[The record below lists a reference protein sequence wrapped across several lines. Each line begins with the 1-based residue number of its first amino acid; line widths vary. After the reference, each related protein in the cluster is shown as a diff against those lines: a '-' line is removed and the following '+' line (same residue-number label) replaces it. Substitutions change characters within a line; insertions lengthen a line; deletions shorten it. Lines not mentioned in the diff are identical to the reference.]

1 MTRVPGAPAA
11 VTAECHR
18 RDPQPECRL
27 NPRGREAEAFVPC
40 QRDPEDQCEQRPQ
53 ADERNTDAREAQQA
67 VDLARPL
74 AVDRSELERPG
85 DGRAGEEADGA
96 EQVEEEQDVPHDPAS
111 YHKRVDA
118 SSTSE
123 RHLRLLTETIAAV
136 NSTLDL
142 EEVLHL
148 VANEVAAALGADACF
163 VYLYDE
169 RAGELVLRATHGTPL
184 DEMTRR
190 PRLRPGEG
198 ITGTAA
204 AERRPVA
211 IAAEAHLDPRWKEF
225 PNLPESEYESILA
238 VPILAREQLAGAL
251 NVRTREPREFRP
263 DEIELLQAI
272 ASQVAQ
278 SIVHAQLYAEAQRR
292 VAELEALARISE
304 AVSESLYLEE
314 SLEAIVRTTMDAVEA
329 TGAALVLEDGRIA
342 WPEGRAGAHAVR
354 TPLRWKR
361 REIGE
366 LVADRDT
373 PFTDEER
380 ALLEAIAHHA
390 AVALEHGRAVMR
402 GVLAQEIHHR
412 VKNNLQTVA
421 SLLRLQARAE
431 GVDPREALEHSVNRI
446 LAIAA
451 VHEALTEQREE
462 DVELAEL
469 IDRLR
474 AMLVQGLG
482 GGRAVEARL
491 ESVSL
496 AGSRATALAL
506 VFSEL
511 LQNALE
517 HGAGTVRIELARRDG
532 EVVLAIADE
541 GEGADGGATG
551 TGLSIVRALVAD
563 ELHGRFA
570 LAGPRAEV
578 VFPA

>member
-1 MTRVPGAPAA
+1 M
-11 VTAECHR
+11 H
-18 RDPQPECRL
+18 
-27 NPRGREAEAFVPC
+27 
-40 QRDPEDQCEQRPQ
+40 
-53 ADERNTDAREAQQA
+53 AR
-67 VDLARPL
+67 
-74 AVDRSELERPG
+74 
-85 DGRAGEEADGA
+85 
-96 EQVEEEQDVPHDPAS
+96 
-111 YHKRVDA
+111 
-118 SSTSE
+118 E
-123 RHLRLLTETIAAV
+123 RHLRLLTETTAAV
-136 NSTLDL
+136 NSTFDL

-148 VANEVAAALGADACF
+148 VAEKVAGALDADACF

-169 RAGELVLRATHGTPL
+169 RGDELVLRATHGTSVE
-184 DEMTRR
+184 EMTRR

-204 AERRPVA
+204 AERAPVMIPSA
-211 IAAEAHLDPRWKEF
+211 AHLDPRFKLF
-225 PNLPESEYESILA
+225 PNLPESQYESILA
-238 VPILAREQLAGAL
+238 VPILVHGETLAGAL
-251 NVRTREPREFRP
+251 NVRTRAPREY
-263 DEIELLQAI
+263 DASEIELLTAI
-272 ASQVAQ
+272 ADQVAQ
-278 SIVHAQLYAEAQRR
+278 SIVHAQLYAQAQRR

-314 SLEAIVRTTMDAVEA
+314 SLEAIVKTTMDAVAA

-342 WPEGRAGAHAVR
+342 WPEGRPGTHAVR

-361 REIGE
+361 RVIGE
-366 LVADRDT
+366 LVADRDV
-373 PFTDEER
+373 PFSDEDR

-451 VHEALTEQREE
+451 VHEVLTEQHDE

-482 GGRAVEARL
+482 AGREVEASL
-491 ESVSL
+491 EQVSL
-496 AGSRATALAL
+496 GGNRATALAL

-517 HGAGTVRIELARRDG
+517 HGAGAVRIELARRNGD
-532 EVVLAIADE
+532 VVLAIADE
-541 GEGADGGATG
+541 GTGVNGAETAG
-551 TGLSIVRALVAD
+551 TGLSIVRALVRD
-563 ELHGRFA
+563 ELKGSFV
-570 LAGPRAEV
+570 LAGSRAEV
-578 VFPA
+578 VFPS